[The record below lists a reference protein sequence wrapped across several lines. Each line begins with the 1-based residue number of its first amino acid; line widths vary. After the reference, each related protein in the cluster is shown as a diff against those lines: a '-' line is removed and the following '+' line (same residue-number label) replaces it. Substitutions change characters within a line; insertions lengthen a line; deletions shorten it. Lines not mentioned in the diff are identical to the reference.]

1 MVKKLFAFLVW
12 IVLTLVLVI
21 VFLPK
26 KELYFLAE
34 SYLAPLKI
42 NINEETAS
50 DRGVR
55 FALQNGQII
64 YDRMNITRFDEIALT
79 TTLFYNALEI
89 KPFVLSS
96 EVGAFL
102 PRRVERLEATHHIF
116 MPHIVS
122 FSGEGEFG
130 SFKGRVNLV
139 DRKLTIT
146 LDAPGEVQQKYS
158 QIVRMMNRTEEGL
171 VYELQF

>member
-1 MVKKLFAFLVW
+1 MVKKFFAFLVW
-12 IVLTLVLVI
+12 IALVLILVI

-26 KELYFLAE
+26 KELYYLAE
-34 SYLAPLKI
+34 SYLLPLKI

-50 DRGVR
+50 DRGLV
-55 FALQNGQII
+55 FSLQNGQII

-102 PRRVERLEATHHIF
+102 PRRIERLKATHHIF
-116 MPHIVS
+116 MPHIVN

-130 SFKGRVNLV
+130 SFKGKLNLI
-139 DRKLTIT
+139 DRKMAIT
-146 LDAPGEVQQKYS
+146 LDAPSEVQQKYS